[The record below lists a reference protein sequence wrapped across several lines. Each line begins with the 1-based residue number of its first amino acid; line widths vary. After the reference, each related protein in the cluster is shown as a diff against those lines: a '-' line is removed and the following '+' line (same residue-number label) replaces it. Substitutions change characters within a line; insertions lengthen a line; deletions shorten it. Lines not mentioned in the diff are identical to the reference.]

1 MPELKVTHG
10 GKVHGVD
17 VDRVYKI
24 KKGDEDK
31 ALAAMRHD
39 GADNIV
45 FKGDDGDLFIASRV
59 GQGRNVEI
67 NDRVEVGASSRVEF
81 NGVRGTI
88 MGFDDERNQFTEHL
102 KPALAG
108 AGAGGVLGIAAVA
121 FGILRLGWNAPI
133 AMAGIAIGAL
143 LGGGL
148 LGGIFGRK
156 KPKYD
161 DLDKYS
167 GGMELAS
174 APIGQAPSKPATT
187 MA

>member
-10 GKVHGVD
+10 GKVHGVS

-24 KKGDEDK
+24 RKGEEDK
-31 ALAAMRHD
+31 ALSAMRND
-39 GADNIV
+39 GADNLV
-45 FKGDDGDLFIASRV
+45 FKGDNGDLFIASRV
-59 GQGRNVEI
+59 GLPGKVEI

-88 MGFDDERNQFTEHL
+88 MGFDNERNQARESF
-102 KPALAG
+102 KPAAAG
-108 AGAGGVLGIAAVA
+108 AGIGGALGLGGMI
-121 FGILRLGWNAPI
+121 FGALRLGFNNPI
-133 AMAGIAIGAL
+133 AMLAIVGAGL

-148 LGGIFGRK
+148 LGGLFGGK

-161 DLDKYS
+161 DLDKYT

-174 APIGQAPSKPATT
+174 APIGTPGKPLTT
-187 MA
+187 SV